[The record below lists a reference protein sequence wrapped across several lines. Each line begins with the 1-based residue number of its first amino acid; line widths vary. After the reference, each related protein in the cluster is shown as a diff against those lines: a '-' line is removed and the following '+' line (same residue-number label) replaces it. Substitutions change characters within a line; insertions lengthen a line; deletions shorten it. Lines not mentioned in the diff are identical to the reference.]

1 LNKSDGT
8 FIQLEDLKA
17 VGAVPTDFKSGPG
30 EKPKKYPDKKVYCLF
45 RIKKS
50 DGSEWLVSRQKW
62 VGLDRLGNETMKV
75 FLDPETYDKPNFSY
89 QNVRIV
95 DNKNKTNIVNDPFP
109 KFEIKAATV
118 SYTKEPTL
126 PFTLKSLEQLYAM
139 RDPEGIEL
147 VIKDKRINAAPR
159 GGLTY
164 EQFKRPFD
172 ELWDWANTPKFNL
185 DRSVKD
191 NL

>member
-1 LNKSDGT
+1 MANYQKTQELFEKEQNRTPNLKYKKSPAQLKEENWLASVTKSDGT
-8 FIQLEDLKA
+8 FIQLDLKA

-62 VGLDRLGNETMKV
+62 VGLDRLGNETMKI

-109 KFEIKAATV
+109 KFERKAATRICV
-118 SYTKEPTL
+118 KT
-126 PFTLKSLEQLYAM
+126 
-139 RDPEGIEL
+139 GI
-147 VIKDKRINAAPR
+147 
-159 GGLTY
+159 
-164 EQFKRPFD
+164 
-172 ELWDWANTPKFNL
+172 
-185 DRSVKD
+185 
-191 NL
+191 